1 MCFWCY
7 LEVFLWEAVELLPNQ
22 GMLSLVMCVWRF
34 LPCSSSPS
42 QTSTAIELGL
52 RGTWELHITVHITNS
67 HTARDLTLTRFLVF
81 LGDCTA
87 VPQTLNKA
95 QNRFIFLGGVLLP
108 VLPSVFPSIP
118 SGNFAFHS
126 QFPPTTSEPSAE
138 RGVRAVGHPFCP
150 APGSPVSTVMGPGGT
165 GDSPESISNVFATSV
180 ASTIPLL

>member
-22 GMLSLVMCVWRF
+22 GTLSLVMCVWRF

-52 RGTWELHITVHITNS
+52 RGTWELHITVYITNS
-67 HTARDLTLTRFLVF
+67 HTARGITLTRFLVF

-95 QNRFIFLGGVLLP
+95 QNRFIFLGVFYCQFSLLSSPPSHLVTLLSIVSFHPPHLSQVLR
-108 VLPSVFPSIP
+108 
-118 SGNFAFHS
+118 
-126 QFPPTTSEPSAE
+126 EE
-138 RGVRAVGHPFCP
+138 
-150 APGSPVSTVMGPGGT
+150 
-165 GDSPESISNVFATSV
+165 
-180 ASTIPLL
+180 